1 MMRDR
6 GYYELK
12 KEINE
17 VKDLVQEILRRLGKL
32 EFRGNLKYGEANS
45 ISQKNVSFDVSMD
58 RTIDG
63 HLIRKKMEKEENNWD
78 KLKGMKIDIPKQDNK
93 ITRDG
98 DGKLLDSVDEKDDD
112 LPKVNE
118 IKELKQEVKSF
129 QLTKIDEMEW
139 LNLLEDIRSGMD
151 AFSRADY
158 TQDNVREQV
167 SSVIFN
173 RVKKWLKDKEL

>member
-1 MMRDR
+1 M
-6 GYYELK
+6 
-12 KEINE
+12 
-17 VKDLVQEILRRLGKL
+17 

-98 DGKLLDSVDEKDDD
+98 DGKLLDSVDEKED
-112 LPKVNE
+112 

-129 QLTKIDEMEW
+129 QLTKIDELEW

>member
-1 MMRDR
+1 MRDR

-63 HLIRKKMEKEENNWD
+63 HLIRN
-78 KLKGMKIDIPKQDNK
+78 G
-93 ITRDG
+93 RY
-98 DGKLLDSVDEKDDD
+98 LL
-112 LPKVNE
+112 
-118 IKELKQEVKSF
+118 
-129 QLTKIDEMEW
+129 
-139 LNLLEDIRSGMD
+139 
-151 AFSRADY
+151 
-158 TQDNVREQV
+158 V
-167 SSVIFN
+167 ST
-173 RVKKWLKDKEL
+173 LGH